1 MKHLNSKQF
10 LIDLKSKLY
19 LLILIFFIPL
29 SVFNQTKPNFSL
41 KILGVV
47 QDGGLPH
54 LGSNKLCCENYEKRR
69 YVTSI
74 MLINN
79 ENNESYLFD
88 ASPDINEQLNFMGD
102 RIKKDLKGIFLTH
115 AHIGH
120 YTGLMY
126 FGREALNSKSINVYA
141 MPRMKKFL
149 ENNGPWSQLV
159 SLKNIS
165 IKEIN
170 NNSKFSIDPN
180 VIIQPIEVPHRA
192 EFSETV
198 GYKIYGPNKTAL
210 FIPDIDKW
218 YLWETSIVDE
228 IMKVDYALIDATFYD
243 SKEINYRD
251 ISEIPHPFVI
261 ESMELFD
268 ELDTNEKNKIYFIH
282 LNHTNPLLDKNSD
295 EYKYVIAKGYNIAEE
310 GIKLE
315 L

>member
-1 MKHLNSKQF
+1 
-10 LIDLKSKLY
+10 LIDLKSRLA
-19 LLILIFFIPL
+19 LILVVFFLPWITSSQSKPSY
-29 SVFNQTKPNFSL
+29 SV

-54 LGSNKLCCENYEKRR
+54 LGNNKTCCENIQQNK

-102 RIKKDLKGIFLTH
+102 RIKTDLKGIFLTH

-141 MPRMKKFL
+141 MPRMKRFL
-149 ENNGPWSQLV
+149 EDNGPWSQLV
-159 SLKNIS
+159 SLKNIL

-170 NNSKFSIDPN
+170 NNSKLSVDPN
-180 VIIQPIEVPHRA
+180 IIIQPIEVPHRA

-198 GYKIYGPNKTAL
+198 GYIIHGPNKKLL

-218 YLWETSIVDE
+218 YLWDKSIIDE
-228 IMKVDYALIDATFYD
+228 IKKVDYALLDATFYD
-243 SKEINYRD
+243 EKEINYRD

-261 ESMELFD
+261 ESLELFKN
-268 ELDTNEKNKIYFIH
+268 LKLKEKKKIYFIH
-282 LNHTNPLLDKNSD
+282 LNHTNPLLHSDSD
-295 EYKYVIAKGYNIAEE
+295 EYKNLISKGYNVANE
-310 GIKLE
+310 GLE
-315 L
+315 LKL

>member
-1 MKHLNSKQF
+1 M
-10 LIDLKSKLY
+10 IDLKSRLA
-19 LLILIFFIPL
+19 LILVVFFLPWIISSQSKPSY
-29 SVFNQTKPNFSL
+29 SV

-54 LGSNKLCCENYEKRR
+54 LGNNKTCCENIQQNK

-102 RIKKDLKGIFLTH
+102 RIKTDLKGIFLTH

-141 MPRMKKFL
+141 MPRMKRFL
-149 ENNGPWSQLV
+149 EDNGPWSQLV
-159 SLKNIS
+159 SLKNIL

-170 NNSKFSIDPN
+170 NNSKLSVDPN
-180 VIIQPIEVPHRA
+180 IIIQPIEVPHRA

-198 GYKIYGPNKTAL
+198 GYIIHGPNKKLL

-218 YLWETSIVDE
+218 YLWEKSIIDE
-228 IMKVDYALIDATFYD
+228 IKKVDYALIDATFYD
-243 SKEINYRD
+243 EKEINYRD

-261 ESMELFD
+261 ESLELFKN
-268 ELDTNEKNKIYFIH
+268 LKLKEKKKIYFIH
-282 LNHTNPLLDKNSD
+282 LNHTNPLLHSDSD
-295 EYKYVIAKGYNIAEE
+295 EYKNLISKGYNVANE
-310 GIKLE
+310 GLE
-315 L
+315 LKL

>member
-1 MKHLNSKQF
+1 MKNR
-10 LIDLKSKLY
+10 IY
-19 LLILIFFIPL
+19 LILVILFIPL
-29 SVFNQTKPNFSL
+29 VAFNQDNSTYSL

-54 LGSNKLCCENYEKRR
+54 LGSNKLCCENIEQKR

-74 MLINN
+74 MLVNN

-102 RIKKDLKGIFLTH
+102 RIKKDLKGVFLTH

-126 FGREALNSKSINVYA
+126 FGREALNSKLINVYA

-149 ENNGPWSQLV
+149 EQNGPWSQLV
-159 SLKNIS
+159 SLENIS
-165 IKEIN
+165 INEIN
-170 NNSKFSIDPN
+170 SNSKISVDTNIT
-180 VIIQPIEVPHRA
+180 IQPIEVPHRA

-198 GYKIYGPNKTAL
+198 GYKIYGPNKTVL

-218 YLWETSIVDE
+218 YLWEKSIIDE
-228 IMKVDYALIDATFYD
+228 IKQVDYALIDATFYD
-243 SKEINYRD
+243 SKEVNYRD
-251 ISEIPHPFVI
+251 LSEIPHPFVI

-268 ELDTNEKNKIYFIH
+268 SINYEEKNKIFFIH
-282 LNHTNPLLDKNSD
+282 LNHTNPLLDKSSD
-295 EYKYVIAKGYNIAEE
+295 QYKFVKDKGYNIAEE
-310 GIKLE
+310 GMKLE

>member
-1 MKHLNSKQF
+1 MNRIYPILF
-10 LIDLKSKLY
+10 L
-19 LLILIFFIPL
+19 FFIPL
-29 SVFNQTKPNFSL
+29 IAFNQVNSTYSL
-41 KILGVV
+41 KVLGVV

-54 LGSNKLCCENYEKRR
+54 LGSNKLCCENIEQKR

-79 ENNESYLFD
+79 ENKESYLFD

-102 RIKKDLKGIFLTH
+102 GIKKNLKGIFLTH

-149 ENNGPWSQLV
+149 EQNGPWSQLI
-159 SLKNIS
+159 SLQNIS
-165 IKEIN
+165 ITEIN
-170 NNSKFSIDPN
+170 NNSKLSIDPN

-198 GYKIYGPNKTAL
+198 GYKVYGPNKKVL

-218 YLWETSIVDE
+218 YLWEKSIIDE
-228 IMKVDYALIDATFYD
+228 IKQVDYALIDATFYD

-251 ISEIPHPFVI
+251 VSEIPHPFVV

-268 ELDTNEKNKIYFIH
+268 AVKLEEKNKIFFIH
-282 LNHTNPLLDKNSD
+282 LNHTNPLLDKSSD
-295 EYKYVIAKGYNIAEE
+295 QYKFVKDKGYNIAEE
-310 GIKLE
+310 GMKLE

>member
-1 MKHLNSKQF
+1 M
-10 LIDLKSKLY
+10 
-19 LLILIFFIPL
+19 
-29 SVFNQTKPNFSL
+29 
-41 KILGVV
+41 GVV

-54 LGSNKLCCENYEKRR
+54 LGSNKLCCEKAEQKK

-74 MLINN
+74 ILINE

-141 MPRMKKFL
+141 MPRMKNFL
-149 ENNGPWSQLV
+149 EKNGPWSQLV
-159 SLKNIS
+159 SLQNIS
-165 IKEIN
+165 ITEIN
-170 NNSKFSIDPN
+170 NNSKISIDTN
-180 VIIQPIEVPHRA
+180 IIIQPIEVPHRA

-198 GYKIYGPNKTAL
+198 GYKIYGPNKTVL

-218 YLWETSIVDE
+218 YLWEKSIIDE
-228 IMKVDYALIDATFYD
+228 IKQVDYALIDATFYD
-243 SKEINYRD
+243 SKEVNHRD
-251 ISEIPHPFVI
+251 LSEIPHPFVI

-268 ELDTNEKNKIYFIH
+268 SINYEEKNKIFFIH
-282 LNHTNPLLDKNSD
+282 INHTNPLLDKDSVQ
-295 EYKYVIAKGYNIAEE
+295 YKFVKAKGYNIAEE
-310 GIKLE
+310 GMKLK

>member
-1 MKHLNSKQF
+1 M
-10 LIDLKSKLY
+10 IDLKNRIY
-19 LLILIFFIPL
+19 LLFIFFIPL
-29 SVFNQTKPNFSL
+29 IAFNQVNSKYSL

-54 LGSNKLCCENYEKRR
+54 LGSNRLCCENIEQKRH
-69 YVTSI
+69 VTSI

-102 RIKKDLKGIFLTH
+102 RIKKDLKGVFLTH

-149 ENNGPWSQLV
+149 EKNGPWSQLV
-159 SLKNIS
+159 SLQNIL
-165 IKEIN
+165 ITELK
-170 NNSKFSIDPN
+170 NNSKLSIDQN

-218 YLWETSIVDE
+218 YLWEKSIIDE
-228 IMKVDYALIDATFYD
+228 IKQVDYALIDATFYD
-243 SKEINYRD
+243 SKEVSYRD
-251 ISEIPHPFVI
+251 LSEIPHPFVV

-268 ELDTNEKNKIYFIH
+268 LIEDEEKNKIFFIH
-282 LNHTNPLLDKNSD
+282 LNHTNPLLDKDSD
-295 EYKYVIAKGYNIAEE
+295 QYKFVKGKGYNIAEE
-310 GIKLE
+310 GMKLK

>member
-1 MKHLNSKQF
+1 M
-10 LIDLKSKLY
+10 IDLKSRLA
-19 LLILIFFIPL
+19 LILVVFFLPWIISSQSKPSY
-29 SVFNQTKPNFSL
+29 SV

-54 LGSNKLCCENYEKRR
+54 LGNNKTCCENIQQNK

-102 RIKKDLKGIFLTH
+102 RIKTDLKGIFLTH

-141 MPRMKKFL
+141 MPRMKRFL
-149 ENNGPWSQLV
+149 EDNGPWSQLV
-159 SLKNIS
+159 SLKNIL

-170 NNSKFSIDPN
+170 NNSKLSVDPN
-180 VIIQPIEVPHRA
+180 IIIQPIEVPHRA

-198 GYKIYGPNKTAL
+198 GYIIHGPNKKLL

-218 YLWETSIVDE
+218 YLWDKSIIDE
-228 IMKVDYALIDATFYD
+228 IKKVDYALLDATFYD
-243 SKEINYRD
+243 EKEINYRD

-261 ESMELFD
+261 ESLELFKN
-268 ELDTNEKNKIYFIH
+268 LKLKEKKKIYFIH
-282 LNHTNPLLDKNSD
+282 LNHTNPLLHSDSD
-295 EYKYVIAKGYNIAEE
+295 EYKNLISKGFNVANE
-310 GIKLE
+310 GLE
-315 L
+315 LKL

>member
-1 MKHLNSKQF
+1 M
-10 LIDLKSKLY
+10 IDLKYRIY
-19 LLILIFFIPL
+19 LIIFIFFIPL
-29 SVFNQTKPNFSL
+29 IAFNQVNSNYYI

-54 LGSNKLCCENYEKRR
+54 LGSNKLCCENIEQKK

-74 MLINN
+74 ILIND
-79 ENNESYLFD
+79 ENNESFLFD

-102 RIKKDLKGIFLTH
+102 RIKIDLKGVFLTH

-149 ENNGPWSQLV
+149 EQNGPWSQLV
-159 SLKNIS
+159 SLQNIS
-165 IKEIN
+165 ITEIS
-170 NNSKFSIDPN
+170 NNSKLSIDPN
-180 VIIQPIEVPHRA
+180 IIIQPIEVPHRA

-198 GYKIYGPNKTAL
+198 GYKIYGPNKTVL

-218 YLWETSIVDE
+218 YLWEKSIIDE
-228 IMKVDYALIDATFYD
+228 IKQVDYALIDATFYD
-243 SKEINYRD
+243 SGEVNYRD
-251 ISEIPHPFVI
+251 ISEIPHPFVV
-261 ESMELFD
+261 ESMKLFD
-268 ELDTNEKNKIYFIH
+268 SINYEEKNKIFFIH
-282 LNHTNPLLDKNSD
+282 LNHTNPLLDKDSVQ
-295 EYKYVIAKGYNIAEE
+295 YKFVKAKGYNIAQE
-310 GIKLE
+310 GMKLK

>member
-1 MKHLNSKQF
+1 M
-10 LIDLKSKLY
+10 IDLKSRLA
-19 LLILIFFIPL
+19 LILVVFFLPWVISSQSKPSY
-29 SVFNQTKPNFSL
+29 SV

-54 LGSNKLCCENYEKRR
+54 LGNNKTCCENIQQNK

-102 RIKKDLKGIFLTH
+102 RIKTDLKGIFLTH

-141 MPRMKKFL
+141 MPRMKRFL
-149 ENNGPWSQLV
+149 EDNGPWSQLV
-159 SLKNIS
+159 SLKNIL

-170 NNSKFSIDPN
+170 NNSKLSVDPN
-180 VIIQPIEVPHRA
+180 IIIQPIEVPHRA

-198 GYKIYGPNKTAL
+198 GYIIHGPNKKLL

-218 YLWETSIVDE
+218 YLWEKSIIDE
-228 IMKVDYALIDATFYD
+228 IKKVDYALIDATFYD
-243 SKEINYRD
+243 EKEINYRD

-261 ESMELFD
+261 ESLELFKN
-268 ELDTNEKNKIYFIH
+268 LKLKEKKKIYFIH
-282 LNHTNPLLDKNSD
+282 LNHTNPLLHSDSD
-295 EYKYVIAKGYNIAEE
+295 EYKNLISKGFNVANE
-310 GIKLE
+310 GLE
-315 L
+315 LKL

>member
-1 MKHLNSKQF
+1 
-10 LIDLKSKLY
+10 LIDLNNKIY
-19 LLILIFFIPL
+19 LILFFIPL
-29 SVFNQTKPNFSL
+29 IAFNQVNPTYSL

-54 LGSNKLCCENYEKRR
+54 LGSNKLCCKNVEQQRF
-69 YVTSI
+69 VTSL

-88 ASPDINEQLNFMGD
+88 ASPDINRQLNFMGD
-102 RIKKDLKGIFLTH
+102 RIKKDLKGVFLTH

-149 ENNGPWSQLV
+149 EQNGPWNQLV
-159 SLKNIS
+159 SLQNIS
-165 IKEIN
+165 IIEIN
-170 NNSKFSIDPN
+170 NNSKLLMDSNI
-180 VIIQPIEVPHRA
+180 IIQPIEVPHRA

-198 GYKIYGPNKTAL
+198 GYKIYGPNKTVL

-218 YLWETSIVDE
+218 YLWEKSIVEE
-228 IMKVDYALIDATFYD
+228 IEKVDYALIDATFYD
-243 SKEINYRD
+243 SKEVNYRD
-251 ISEIPHPFVI
+251 LSEIPHPFVV

-268 ELDTNEKNKIYFIH
+268 SMEDKEKNKIYFIH
-282 LNHTNPLLDKNSD
+282 LNHTNPLLDKES
-295 EYKYVIAKGYNIAEE
+295 EQYKFVRVKGYNIAEQ
-310 GIKLE
+310 GTKLK